1 MSPLNRRILAA
12 VIVLGVVAGGGLT
25 YRFFLAGNA
34 SAVSNGPA
42 GTPPAQPVTAAT
54 VVEKAVPVQLTAIG
68 TVQPV
73 HAVAVRTRLDS
84 QIARVLVQDGQRVE
98 AGQPLFELDARQLE
112 AQRQQAEAVL
122 ARDEAQLAYARRNM
136 ARKQPQISSAA
147 AIDEARTNVEAL
159 QAAVRADR
167 ASLENLAVQRSYTRI
182 LAPIAG
188 RLGTIAYKTGS
199 IVKASDAQPLV
210 TINQL
215 RPIYVAFSVPQT
227 HLGRIQAALAE
238 GAVMATATMP
248 ETNAAPQQG
257 RVAYLENAVDASTG
271 TISVRAEFPNARERL
286 WPGAYVNVAV
296 TLRTDPHALVVPA
309 PAVQQGQDG
318 IFVFVIKEDSTVE
331 ARNVTV
337 DRTLGEEAVV
347 SGGLRVGERVVV
359 DGQLRLV
366 KGARVEVK
374 APKAEGRQ

>member
-12 VIVLGVVAGGGLT
+12 VVVLGVVAGGALT

-34 SAVSNGPA
+34 NAVSNGPA
-42 GTPPAQPVTAAT
+42 RTPPAQPVTAAT
-54 VVEKAVPVQLTAIG
+54 VVEKAVPVQLSAIG

-136 ARKQPQISSAA
+136 ERKQPQISSAA
-147 AIDEARTNVEAL
+147 AIDEARTNVTAL

-188 RLGTIAYKTGS
+188 RLGTIEYKAGS

-227 HLGRIQAALAE
+227 YLGRIQAALAE

-248 ETNAAPQQG
+248 ETDAAPQQG

-347 SGGLRVGERVVV
+347 SSGLRVGERVVV

>member
-34 SAVSNGPA
+34 NAVSNGPA
-42 GTPPAQPVTAAT
+42 RTPPAQPVTAAT

-227 HLGRIQAALAE
+227 YLGRIQAALAE

-248 ETNAAPQQG
+248 ETDAAPQQG

-347 SGGLRVGERVVV
+347 SGGLGAGERVVV

>member
-309 PAVQQGQDG
+309 PAVQQGQNG
-318 IFVFVIKEDSTVE
+318 TFVFVIKDDSTVE

-337 DRTLGEEAVV
+337 DRILGEEAVV
-347 SGGLRVGERVVV
+347 SGGLGAGERVVV

>member
-1 MSPLNRRILAA
+1 M
-12 VIVLGVVAGGGLT
+12 
-25 YRFFLAGNA
+25 
-34 SAVSNGPA
+34 
-42 GTPPAQPVTAAT
+42 
-54 VVEKAVPVQLTAIG
+54 E
-68 TVQPV
+68 
-73 HAVAVRTRLDS
+73 
-84 QIARVLVQDGQRVE
+84 
-98 AGQPLFELDARQLE
+98 
-112 AQRQQAEAVL
+112 
-122 ARDEAQLAYARRNM
+122 
-136 ARKQPQISSAA
+136 RKQPQISSAA
-147 AIDEARTNVEAL
+147 AIDEARTNVTAL

-188 RLGTIAYKTGS
+188 RLGTIEYKAGS

-227 HLGRIQAALAE
+227 YLGRIQAALAE

-248 ETNAAPQQG
+248 ETDAAPQQG

-309 PAVQQGQDG
+309 PAVQQGQNG
-318 IFVFVIKEDSTVE
+318 TFVFVIKDDSTVE

-337 DRTLGEEAVV
+337 DRILGEEAVV
-347 SGGLRVGERVVV
+347 SGGLGAGERVVV